1 MDNIET
7 QIRQVLAE
15 QGGLSKSSE
24 TLSVDEDLQQ
34 AGMTS
39 YASVNVMLGLEG
51 AFDIEFPD
59 HMLSRSVFASIASM
73 AAAIRQLRG

>member
-15 QGGLSKSSE
+15 QGGLSKSAE

>member
-15 QGGLSKSSE
+15 QGGLSKSAES
-24 TLSVDEDLQQ
+24 LAADEDLQQ

-59 HMLSRSVFASIASM
+59 HMLSRSVFATIASM
-73 AAAIRQLRG
+73 AAAIRQLLG

>member
-1 MDNIET
+1 MDTIET
-7 QIRQVLAE
+7 QIRQVLVE
-15 QGGLSKSSE
+15 HGGLSKSAE
-24 TLSVDEDLQQ
+24 TLSGDEDLQQ

-39 YASVNVMLGLEG
+39 YASVNVMLGLES